1 MKERKSTHLTRKNYY
16 LTPAERLKIREY
28 IRDNPLVA
36 QHKIGDIFGVSRG
49 TISNISREPRHKE
62 YYEKKIFQLTNHNNI
77 ISANMAAMG
86 RRIILLERKL
96 KEYEHLSSAR
106 R

>member
-16 LTPAERLKIREY
+16 LTSAERLKIREY
-28 IRDNPLVA
+28 IIANPKLA

-62 YYEKKIFQLTNHNNI
+62 YYEKKINELLNLVNAQSNTIFQLRNK
-77 ISANMAAMG
+77 
-86 RRIILLERKL
+86 ILRLEK
-96 KEYEHLSSAR
+96 K
-106 R
+106 

>member
-16 LTPAERLKIREY
+16 LTPAEKLKIREY
-28 IRDNPLVA
+28 IRDNPKLA

-62 YYEKKIFQLTNHNNI
+62 YYEKKINELLNLVNTQSNTIFQLRNK
-77 ISANMAAMG
+77 
-86 RRIILLERKL
+86 ILRLERK
-96 KEYEHLSSAR
+96 
-106 R
+106 

>member
-28 IRDNPLVA
+28 IIANPLVA

-49 TISNISREPRHKE
+49 TISNISREPRNKE
-62 YYEKKIFQLTNHNNI
+62 HYEKKISELLNQI
-77 ISANMAAMG
+77 NMQSNT
-86 RRIILLERKL
+86 IFKLQNEILKL
-96 KEYEHLSSAR
+96 KR
-106 R
+106 K

>member
-28 IRDNPLVA
+28 ISANPKLA

-62 YYEKKIFQLTNHNNI
+62 YYEKKINELLNLVNAQSNTIFQL
-77 ISANMAAMG
+77 
-86 RRIILLERKL
+86 RCKL
-96 KEYEHLSSAR
+96 HKYENK
-106 R
+106 

>member
-16 LTPAERLKIREY
+16 LTPAEKLKIREY
-28 IRDNPLVA
+28 ISANPKLA

-62 YYEKKIFQLTNHNNI
+62 YYEKKINELLNLVNAQSNTIFQLRNK
-77 ISANMAAMG
+77 
-86 RRIILLERKL
+86 ILRLERK
-96 KEYEHLSSAR
+96 
-106 R
+106 

>member
-16 LTPAERLKIREY
+16 LTSAERLKIREY
-28 IRDNPLVA
+28 IIANPKLA

-62 YYEKKIFQLTNHNNI
+62 YYEKKINELLNLVNAQSNMIFQLRNK
-77 ISANMAAMG
+77 
-86 RRIILLERKL
+86 ILRLERK
-96 KEYEHLSSAR
+96 
-106 R
+106 

>member
-28 IRDNPLVA
+28 ISANPLVA
-36 QHKIGDIFGVSRG
+36 QYKIGDIFGVSRG

-62 YYEKKIFQLTNHNNI
+62 YYEKKINELLNLVNAQSNTIFQLRNK
-77 ISANMAAMG
+77 
-86 RRIILLERKL
+86 ILRLERK
-96 KEYEHLSSAR
+96 
-106 R
+106 

>member
-16 LTPAERLKIREY
+16 LTPAEKLKIREY
-28 IRDNPLVA
+28 ISANPLVA

-62 YYEKKIFQLTNHNNI
+62 YYEKKINELLNLVNAQSNTIFQLRNK
-77 ISANMAAMG
+77 
-86 RRIILLERKL
+86 ILRLERK
-96 KEYEHLSSAR
+96 
-106 R
+106 

>member
-16 LTPAERLKIREY
+16 LTTAERLRIREY
-28 IRDNPLVA
+28 ILNNPKLA

-62 YYEKKIFQLTNHNNI
+62 YYEKKINELLNLVNAQSATIFQLRNK
-77 ISANMAAMG
+77 
-86 RRIILLERKL
+86 ILRLERK
-96 KEYEHLSSAR
+96 
-106 R
+106 